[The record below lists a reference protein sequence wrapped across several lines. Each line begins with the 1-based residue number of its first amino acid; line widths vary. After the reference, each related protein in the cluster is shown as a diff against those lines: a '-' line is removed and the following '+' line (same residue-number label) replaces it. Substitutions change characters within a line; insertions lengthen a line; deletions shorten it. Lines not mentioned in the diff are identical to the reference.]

1 MTDWDTSR
9 DTIGQS
15 RTWIVGRILGG
26 IYFLTIGLL
35 FLIGGLILAA
45 VFAVVEAVYTLFL
58 NRPLNMGRAWA
69 YAPFIHGVKLGKY
82 PLGAGSWPGFLPSR
96 ADGMR

>member
-1 MTDWDTSR
+1 MTWDTSR

-15 RTWIVGRILGG
+15 RTWIIGRILGG
-26 IYFLTIGLL
+26 IYFLTV
-35 FLIGGLILAA
+35 GLIFLGVGIVVAA
-45 VFAVVEAVYTLFL
+45 VYAVLEAIWALIL

-69 YAPFIHGVKLGKY
+69 YALMMHGLKLGKY

-96 ADGMR
+96 ADGLR